1 MGIIVEGLGR
11 MMKRVN
17 YGRRLN
23 AGYIYGTPEGYN
35 PT

>member
-1 MGIIVEGLGR
+1 MGIIVEGFGR
-11 MMKRVN
+11 IMKRVN

-23 AGYIYGTPEGYN
+23 AGYIHGTPRSYN